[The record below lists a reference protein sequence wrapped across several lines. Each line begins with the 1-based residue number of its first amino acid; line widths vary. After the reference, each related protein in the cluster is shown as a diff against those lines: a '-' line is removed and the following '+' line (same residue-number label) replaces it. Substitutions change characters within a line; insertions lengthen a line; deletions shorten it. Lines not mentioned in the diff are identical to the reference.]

1 MKILLAIDG
10 SECSLAAVEAVT
22 SEFRREDTEVHVFH
36 ADEWP
41 KGLPTSLAF
50 AEGPAA
56 AASILELHEK
66 REREARALVAH
77 TVQQLQAAGFRS
89 AGFVRTGDARHE
101 IVAYA
106 SEWRADLI
114 VLGSHGRRG
123 VDRFLLGSVS
133 DGVVHHA
140 PCSVQIVRGGGQDDM
155 PIAI

>member
-1 MKILLAIDG
+1 MKILLGIDG
-10 SECSLAAVEAVT
+10 SECSLMAVEAVAAQ
-22 SEFRREDTEVHVFH
+22 FRREDTEVHVFH

-50 AEGPAA
+50 AEGPTAA
-56 AASILELHEK
+56 AAILELHGK
-66 REREARALVAH
+66 REREARAFVAH
-77 TVQQLQAAGFRS
+77 TVQQLQTAGFRS
-89 AGFVRTGDARHE
+89 TGLVRTGDARHE
-101 IVAYA
+101 IVGYA

-140 PCSVQIVRGGGQDDM
+140 PCSVQIVRGCPVGDL
-155 PIAI
+155 PAAV